1 MSDSKEKLPL
11 KTVKNFPYKTLN
23 RMLKKMREH
32 LKKDEV
38 VQKMFKEYGVDIE
51 EIDYIPMRFGN
62 IEVSATTNHGV
73 ITFNWKLLCTG
84 DFSDNYS
91 YGVHEVCHVLQ
102 QTAGDKPTQSADDGD
117 YLHNKHEQDGFAH
130 QVEYIANTEGE
141 DQAEEYVDDLLD
153 HHEKDGKEAEKLKEV
168 LLKKVDE

>member
-1 MSDSKEKLPL
+1 MPDTKEKLSL

-38 VQKMFKEYGVDIE
+38 MQKAFKDYDIDIE

-73 ITFNWKLLCTG
+73 ITFNWKLLCEG
-84 DFSDNYS
+84 DFSKNYS
-91 YGVHEVCHVLQ
+91 YGVHEILHYLQ
-102 QTAGDKPTQSADDGD
+102 QTGGTKPTQSADDGD
-117 YLHNKHEQDGFAH
+117 YLHNEHEQEGFAT
-130 QVEYIANTEGE
+130 QIEYIADTEGE
-141 DQAEEYVDDLLD
+141 DRAKEYVDDLLD

-168 LLKKVDE
+168 LLEKVDE